1 MLTEITPAMAREWIE
16 AYTGAKDLG
25 IMRPIRSWWVTYLAK
40 QMRAGLFTASATV
53 GLAKLGD
60 AVCIVNGNHTLRA
73 IEVAG
78 VTMKLPV
85 VWYECESEADVRHLY
100 ATFDHN
106 LTRTRVDSFRAYDVA
121 DALNVT
127 QSDAQA
133 LSSAVFFMMSEFGRV
148 WQNTRKVADT
158 DLLTAMRPWVP
169 AFGKLLV
176 VAGRGHG
183 TPWYK
188 RIVRRAPVCSVAL
201 VTLQY
206 QPEMAFRFWSSVV
219 EGVNLKRN
227 SPALRLRDYLTETI
241 SVGSH
246 GSRLAS
252 GGMEHQDVMA
262 KKVAYC
268 WNKYYQGEQIVLLR
282 VSDKPIEILGREEPR
297 RPTTAAPALMMM
309 PA

>member
-1 MLTEITPAMAREWIE
+1 MLTEITPSMAREWIE
-16 AYTGAKDLG
+16 TYTGAKDLG
-25 IMRPIRSWWVTYLAK
+25 IMRPIRPWWVTYLAK
-40 QMRAGLFTASATV
+40 QMRAGLFTSSATV
-53 GLAKLGD
+53 GLANLGD

-73 IEVAG
+73 IEAAG
-78 VTMKLPV
+78 VTMELPV
-85 VWYECESEADVRHLY
+85 VWYECESEAEVRHLY

-121 DALNVT
+121 HALDVT

-148 WQNTRKVADT
+148 RQNTRKVADT
-158 DLLTAMRPWVP
+158 DLLAAMRPWVP
-169 AFGKLLV
+169 AFGQLLV
-176 VAGRGHG
+176 VAGRGHS

-188 RIVRRAPVCSVAL
+188 RIIRRAPVCSVAL

-241 SVGSH
+241 SVG
-246 GSRLAS
+246 GGRVAS
-252 GGMEHQDVMA
+252 GIMESQDTIA

-268 WNKYYQGEQIVLLR
+268 WNKYYRGEQVMLLR
-282 VSDKPIEILGREEPR
+282 VGDKPIEILGREEPR
-297 RPTTAAPALMMM
+297 RTATAAPALMMM